1 MLEIQITLPGD
12 SLNPRYSFHRDG
24 VPASWDEL
32 TDSERLRALYAL
44 KSCDKYLKTINTN
57 H

>member
-12 SLNPRYSFHRDG
+12 SLSPRYSFHRDG

-32 TDSERLRALYAL
+32 TDSERRRALYAL
-44 KSCDKYLKTINTN
+44 RSSDKYFKLPQK
-57 H
+57 